1 MKTISILLA
10 TILLLT
16 GVLEAAPP
24 SGSQPLTSSIIT
36 SQGRTVYAMLSYA
49 AGSESMPATK
59 ARLEQDLHAIER
71 VFQDFVV
78 ARAPGGRRAVLLIRA
93 TQHVGPAITTLSR
106 TPAVAKASIHP
117 AGGGLVGTTRLGEGY
132 VIETTTA
139 RLAFN
144 DLLALVLLLP
154 RLTDQAPVV
163 VADGDEVLRQVK
175 ESQEFHEFSRLE
187 VSFGPQGMWSTE
199 GKQLAPVWRAGELT
213 YRVIDLAG
221 ATLIELKPLPYYI
234 ARPSWSPPVPRFVAG
249 ATATELLIAE
259 AHSGAVHRLDLTA
272 LFPERYLR
280 ITEVL
285 EMAASPDGEQI
296 AFTLSFNMPETFWQR
311 ENHSY
316 VYHLVAR
323 EVKVAPPL
331 EPINPR
337 VQEPA
342 PGRGIVLDFITPQPG
357 HVSPVWQRIN
367 QGWNRGSLSRQ
378 QSHIGALWAQ
388 LLPQDKPFVF
398 LPIQFFLQHR
408 FIAYASQTEIVV
420 YDRVQR
426 KYHRMD
432 AKTLHSD
439 YRKVEGVRFAY
450 DPNNPRSQVYIWLM
464 WLGRTAEGHRWDI
477 AADTT
482 VPLATTLEQL
492 KRYGQRRDWEF
503 VPATVNFALPS
514 DTTILIGDQATAA
527 IWRRLLSSLSHA
539 FWALSV
545 WLGVMFF
552 VFLLPF
558 VVACFFTL
566 LGARKLRRSGMFQ
579 GAVPFIAALAFLGL
593 SMLALRLAMPYS
605 EIIRVR
611 VYPLLWF
618 PHGSAA
624 GMLFMSGFVLGVAAL
639 LTMLVFSQSRR
650 LQSAV
655 IPNAASFTQ
664 ARGSQAALAGV
675 TYGLAGAAIALLL
688 FLWAAATLPYHLPAH
703 LSERVFVVIFYGL
716 CLAVVFFLLRAPLV
730 LVSYSTA
737 AAVFLGVAGLV
748 SYPLSMSE
756 FIGALSVE
764 GWIRHI
770 GLVSPL
776 AAFCL
781 VYLLRAELSRRGY
794 VLTTRAALFGSAL
807 LAVPA
812 IYVVIHG
819 ERLHWYLLPLRS
831 LALPATMLLGAVTVI
846 SFISALAS
854 LLHILRKEAL
864 KVKEPTTEF
873 TDPITPV
880 GLAAKPHAQRPRG
893 LLGPLMTAA
902 AALMVFVLIVVE
914 AQTGVMRSPGG
925 YVGLLLLLF
934 FLIVSAVFQLG
945 SSIAARLGQLFK
957 AEEAK
962 GTEPFASP

>member
-1 MKTISILLA
+1 
-10 TILLLT
+10 
-16 GVLEAAPP
+16 
-24 SGSQPLTSSIIT
+24 
-36 SQGRTVYAMLSYA
+36 
-49 AGSESMPATK
+49 
-59 ARLEQDLHAIER
+59 
-71 VFQDFVV
+71 
-78 ARAPGGRRAVLLIRA
+78 
-93 TQHVGPAITTLSR
+93 
-106 TPAVAKASIHP
+106 
-117 AGGGLVGTTRLGEGY
+117 
-132 VIETTTA
+132 
-139 RLAFN
+139 
-144 DLLALVLLLP
+144 LLLP

-221 ATLIELKPLPYYI
+221 ATLFELKPLPYYI

-259 AHSGAVHRLDLTA
+259 AHSGTVHRLDLTA

-323 EVKVAPPL
+323 EIKVAPPL
-331 EPINPR
+331 EPTNPR

-357 HVSPVWQRIN
+357 HVSPVWQRTN
-367 QGWNRGSLSRQ
+367 QGWIQGRLSRHA
-378 QSHIGALWAQ
+378 SNTGPLWAL
-388 LLPQDKPFVF
+388 LLPKDKPFVF
-398 LPIQFFLQHR
+398 LPTQVFLQHR
-408 FIAYASQTEIVV
+408 FIAYASQTHIAV
-420 YDRVQR
+420 YDRLQGQ
-426 KYHRMD
+426 YHRLD
-432 AKTLHSD
+432 IQTLHPAF
-439 YRKVEGVRFAY
+439 YRTLKDVRFAH
-450 DPNNPRSQVYIWLM
+450 DPNRSSSQIYIWPLQH
-464 WLGRTAEGHRWDI
+464 GRTAGVYRWDI
-477 AADTT
+477 AANTT
-482 VPLATTLEQL
+482 VQLETTFEQL
-492 KRYGQRRDWEF
+492 QRYGQRRDWEF
-503 VPATVNFALPS
+503 LTATVGFALPA
-514 DTTILIGDQATAA
+514 DITILTGDRATAA
-527 IWRRLLSSLSHA
+527 IWRRLFASLTHA
-539 FWALSV
+539 TQALLV

-566 LGARKLRRSGMFQ
+566 LGARKLQRSGAFQ
-579 GAVPFIAALAFLGL
+579 GAVPVLAALAFLAL
-593 SMLALRLAMPYS
+593 SALALRLTMPYS
-605 EIIRVR
+605 ELIRAR

-655 IPNAASFTQ
+655 ITDAVSRAQ
-664 ARGSQAALAGV
+664 ARGNQAALAGV
-675 TYGLAGAAIALLL
+675 LYGLAGAAIALLL

-703 LSERVFVVIFYGL
+703 FGEWVFVVIFYGL
-716 CLAVVFFLLRAPLV
+716 CLAVVFFMLRAPLV
-730 LVSYSTA
+730 LVSYATA

-748 SYPLSMSE
+748 SYPLSMRG

-819 ERLHWYLLPLRS
+819 ERLHWYLLPLGPF
-831 LALPATMLLGAVTVI
+831 ALPATLLLGAVTVAAFV
-846 SFISALAS
+846 STFVSVLR
-854 LLHILRKEAL
+854 ILRTTAL
-864 KVKEPTTEF
+864 TV
-873 TDPITPV
+873 
-880 GLAAKPHAQRPRG
+880 AKPIEEFAEPAAAVMPAAAPPAKQPRG
-893 LLGPLMTAA
+893 LLSPLMTVAA
-902 AALMVFVLIVVE
+902 TLVVFVLIVVE

-925 YVGLLLLLF
+925 YVGLLLLLY
-934 FLIVSAVFQLG
+934 FLVVSAVFHLG
-945 SSIAARLGQLFK
+945 SIITAGLLRLF
-957 AEEAK
+957 EAK
-962 GTEPFASP
+962 GSVPFASP